1 MPTRETTASA
11 LSDAWMRVSPLVAST
26 GTGAEG
32 GLLAVFF
39 FFFNLASM
47 LWGFLDEN
55 LDVPQ
60 YSSFVVRFADRCG
73 DVWTYKPPVALGKVF

>member
-1 MPTRETTASA
+1 
-11 LSDAWMRVSPLVAST
+11 
-26 GTGAEG
+26 
-32 GLLAVFF
+32 
-39 FFFNLASM
+39 M